1 MIPAPIHGR
10 RRWPVAILVASLL
23 AGCSFG
29 STKTVTLYSPQL
41 HVEAKPEWPAAN
53 WSLVVA
59 KPLASD
65 ALDSVRIAVRVQP
78 STLQVYQ
85 GAVWS
90 DPAPD
95 LVQSALVQAF
105 EDSGK
110 LASVG
115 RPSSGIHGD
124 VFLVMELRRFESV
137 YDQPKQPPKVVI
149 ELQAKLLGGP
159 GGKVMATRTFHAEA
173 AASSEKVPAVV
184 AAFEA
189 AMSQSTAEV
198 VGWTLTTGQANAPG
212 APSGHK

>member
-1 MIPAPIHGR
+1 MIPAPTHGR
-10 RRWPVAILVASLL
+10 RRLPMAVIIASLL
-23 AGCSFG
+23 AACSFG
-29 STKTVTLYSPQL
+29 SSKTVTLYSPQL
-41 HVEAKPEWPAAN
+41 HVEAKPDWPAAN
-53 WSLVVA
+53 WSLVVT

-78 STLQVYQ
+78 NTLQVYQ

-124 VFLVMELRRFESV
+124 VFLTMELRRFEAV
-137 YDQPKQPPKVVI
+137 YDQPKQAPKVVI

-159 GGKVMATRTFHAEA
+159 GTKVIATRSFRAEV

-189 AMSQSTAEV
+189 ALSQASADV
-198 VGWTLTTGQANAPG
+198 VGWTLTSGQVPA
-212 APSGHK
+212 K

>member
-1 MIPAPIHGR
+1 MISAPTHGR
-10 RRWPVAILVASLL
+10 RLVLPVIAMAIASLL
-23 AGCSFG
+23 SACSFG
-29 STKTVTLYSPQL
+29 DSKTVTLYSPQL
-41 HVEAKPEWPAAN
+41 HVEARPDWPTAS
-53 WSLVVA
+53 WSLVVT

-78 STLQVYQ
+78 NTLQVYQ

-124 VFLVMELRRFESV
+124 VILVMELRRFEAV

-159 GGKVMATRTFHAEA
+159 GAKVIATRSFRAEV

-189 AMSQSTAEV
+189 ALSQSTAEV
-198 VGWTLTTGQANAPG
+198 VGWTLATGQGPA
-212 APSGHK
+212 K